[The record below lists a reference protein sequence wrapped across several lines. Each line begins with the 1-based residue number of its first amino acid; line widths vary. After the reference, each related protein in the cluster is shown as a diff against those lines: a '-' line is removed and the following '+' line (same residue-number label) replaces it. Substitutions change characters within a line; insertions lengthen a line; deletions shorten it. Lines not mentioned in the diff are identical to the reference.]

1 MTTEQLDEFLLS
13 YTDSELQ
20 RQRDPNYVSQRYQH
34 IARVPF
40 RGREMYLFTFESVLK
55 NSLVCAHKETRFA
68 SIPEHIHTVIE
79 FLYVY
84 AGHCTQIIGDRRVEM
99 SAGDICLLDTNV
111 PHSVEYLGKD
121 DIIIT
126 LEMRK
131 DYLTHGLLQQLGQKG
146 IIAGFLAN
154 SISAT
159 SEHDQ
164 YLLFQHDEENAI
176 RPIIQNILRE
186 FYDPT
191 LCSSSVMDAYI
202 TLLYCQL
209 MRQYRSQTL
218 APGGR
223 NPWRI
228 VEILDYI
235 EQNYATVT
243 LEKAAT
249 HFGFHPNYLSTYIRR
264 ETGHSFKEL
273 VITQRIY
280 QAYSFLTT
288 SPDTPV
294 IEIAH
299 KVGYE
304 NLGFFYQ
311 KFQQIYGM
319 TPAQLRK

>member
-13 YTDSELQ
+13 YTDSELR

-131 DYLTHGLLQQLGQKG
+131 DYLTHGFFSSWAKRGSLPAFWPTPSLPPRSTT
-146 IIAGFLAN
+146 
-154 SISAT
+154 SI
-159 SEHDQ
+159 
-164 YLLFQHDEENAI
+164 
-176 RPIIQNILRE
+176 
-186 FYDPT
+186 
-191 LCSSSVMDAYI
+191 
-202 TLLYCQL
+202 
-209 MRQYRSQTL
+209 
-218 APGGR
+218 
-223 NPWRI
+223 
-228 VEILDYI
+228 
-235 EQNYATVT
+235 
-243 LEKAAT
+243 
-249 HFGFHPNYLSTYIRR
+249 
-264 ETGHSFKEL
+264 
-273 VITQRIY
+273 
-280 QAYSFLTT
+280 YSFSTTRKTLFAPSSKTFCGNSTTRPCAVLLLWTLTSRCFT
-288 SPDTPV
+288 ASSCVNTGVRPLP
-294 IEIAH
+294 
-299 KVGYE
+299 
-304 NLGFFYQ
+304 
-311 KFQQIYGM
+311 
-319 TPAQLRK
+319 PAAETHGGS